1 MYDELLFLDPMVC
14 PYNMSELEYV
24 RFVSDTKDISEYVEI
39 FEGKEIPHVGAHYP
53 WKDWQRIAMM
63 LAPFAMVDNHSA
75 VKFHKDWGVPDSRSP
90 KNVILD
96 QVIGQAEK
104 AEPITNTPTDDW
116 LLANV
121 KRRMGLS
128 LVQIA
133 LHSKIPNFQSPEGP
147 YIEIIDE
154 VRASKQVKAFRKKVE
169 EVCEDEKIRDVKEAA
184 LTLEED
190 FNSIRNQALIEK
202 AGIGRIYDSAASI
215 TLSEA
220 SEFVRN
226 IPLLGTAV
234 GRTIDLKA
242 IRRVRDRK
250 RYGWAAFLAE
260 IEESLE
266 RANKKSKQK
275 QT

>member
-1 MYDELLFLDPMVC
+1 MFVMYDELLFLDPVVC

-24 RFVSDTKDISEYVEI
+24 RFVSDTKDISEYIEI
-39 FEGKEIPHVGAHYP
+39 FEEKEIPHVGARYP
-53 WKDWQRIAMM
+53 WKDWQCIAMTI
-63 LAPFAMVDNHSA
+63 APFARVDNHSA
-75 VKFHKDWGVPDSRSP
+75 VRFHKDWDVPDSRSP

-128 LVQIA
+128 LAQIA

-147 YIEIIDE
+147 YVEFIDE
-154 VRASKQVKAFRKKVE
+154 LRASIQVKAFRRKVE
-169 EVCEDEKIRDVKEAA
+169 QASGEDKIRDVTEAA

-190 FNSIRNQALIEK
+190 FHSIRNQALIEK
-202 AGIGRIYDSAASI
+202 AGIGPVYESAASI
-215 TLSEA
+215 TSSGA

-226 IPLLGTAV
+226 IPLLGAAA
-234 GRTIDLKA
+234 GLTIDPKDA
-242 IRRVRDRK
+242 IRRVRDTA
-250 RYGWAAFLAE
+250 RYCWAVFLAE

-266 RANKKSKQK
+266 RANKKSK
-275 QT
+275 